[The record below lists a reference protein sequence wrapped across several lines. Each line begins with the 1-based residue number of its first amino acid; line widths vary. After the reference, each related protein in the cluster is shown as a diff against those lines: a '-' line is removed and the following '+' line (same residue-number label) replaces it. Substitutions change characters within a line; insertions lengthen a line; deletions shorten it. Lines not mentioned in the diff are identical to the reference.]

1 MRNQHHGPR
10 TVTHLRSVPSFLK
23 PPVQLERQV
32 VAEQRQVERS
42 ERALMLALVLASAL
56 VSVLAQ
62 ARALVSLPM
71 LMPKLASKPVLTLER
86 SEAPAGLFEGP
97 QQLEAEALAAHRL
110 RAQRQSDSR
119 HLDSSN
125 QQKE

>member
-1 MRNQHHGPR
+1 M
-10 TVTHLRSVPSFLK
+10 THLRSVPSFLK

-42 ERALMLALVLASAL
+42 ERALMLASALLLALVLASAL

-86 SEAPAGLFEGP
+86 SEMPVGLFEGP

-110 RAQRQSDSR
+110 RA
-119 HLDSSN
+119 
-125 QQKE
+125 

>member
-1 MRNQHHGPR
+1 M
-10 TVTHLRSVPSFLK
+10 
-23 PPVQLERQV
+23 
-32 VAEQRQVERS
+32 VAEQRQVARS
-42 ERALMLALVLASAL
+42 ERALMLASALLLALMLASAL

-71 LMPKLASKPVLTLER
+71 LVPKLASKPVLTLER

>member
-1 MRNQHHGPR
+1 M
-10 TVTHLRSVPSFLK
+10 LAS
-23 PPVQLERQV
+23 
-32 VAEQRQVERS
+32 
-42 ERALMLALVLASAL
+42 ALLLALVLASAL
-56 VSVLAQ
+56 ALVLVLAQ